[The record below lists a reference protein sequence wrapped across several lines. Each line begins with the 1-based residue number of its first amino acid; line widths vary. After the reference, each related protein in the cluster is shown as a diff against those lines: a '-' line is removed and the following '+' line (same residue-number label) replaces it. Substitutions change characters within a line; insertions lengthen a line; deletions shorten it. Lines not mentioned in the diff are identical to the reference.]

1 MNLKVK
7 NSLIITGTLI
17 LGIIIGILICGRFT
31 KMKIEKYK
39 NFYTAK
45 GFRKEFIRTVKPTPE
60 QLKQLQ
66 PVFKENAEKNK
77 ELFRKFRED
86 KQEIYKDFRNKVEKI
101 LTPEQIKRLEILESR
116 HEKMRRMRMKKTK
129 RNFKKHHPKPIENK
143 NTSVQK

>member
-60 QLKQLQ
+60 QLKRLQ
-66 PVFKENAEKNK
+66 PLFKENAERNK
-77 ELFRKFRED
+77 ELFRKFREE
-86 KQEIYKDFRNKVEKI
+86 KEENYKEFRSEVEKI
-101 LTPEQIKRLEILESR
+101 LTPEQIERFDMLESR
-116 HEKMRRMRMKKTK
+116 HEKMRRMRMKRVK
-129 RNFKKHHPKPIENK
+129 RNFKKHHPKPFKNK
-143 NTSVQK
+143 NTPVKK